1 MSKIPY
7 CTCLLFCLFFII
19 SCSDQSELYD
29 SAKSLTSE
37 TNPIIKEIIRQNP
50 QCRLISSISQF
61 DFKELNP
68 ENKFFF
74 IHREEPEAVKEQQK
88 DSRYVLL
95 VTPRPFSFSSN
106 KQIHVKEAQRPSRF
120 IDLKEYCK
128 RLKLSNS
135 FYEWEM
141 YSATC
146 YTCYTKPYLE
156 SLYNCFISVYTT
168 KEHVFLLIDMDR
180 NGLYVP
186 DEADPNNEYK
196 WKWVPRIPITEQSS
210 SACDKKSDFR

>member
-1 MSKIPY
+1 MRKILY
-7 CTCLLFCLFFII
+7 YTRLLFCLLFII

-37 TNPIIKEIIRQNP
+37 TDPIIKEIIRQNP
-50 QCRLISSISQF
+50 QCRLVSSISQF
-61 DFKELNP
+61 DFIELKR
-68 ENKFFF
+68 ENQFFF
-74 IHREEPEAVKEQQK
+74 IHREEPDAVKEQQK

-106 KQIHVKEAQRPSRF
+106 KQIHIKEAQRPSRF

-135 FYEWEM
+135 FYDWEM
-141 YSATC
+141 RSATC
-146 YTCYTKPYLE
+146 YTCYKKPYLE

-168 KEHVFLLIDMDR
+168 KEHIFLLIAMDR

-196 WKWVPRIPITEQSS
+196 WEWAPRIPISEQSS
-210 SACDKKSDFR
+210 SAVDIKI